1 MSCYFPENQV
11 IHFKTGKA
19 FAIKEI
25 IGSGASSVVYRAVN
39 TANQTEH
46 LLKEYHPNYISLTRR
61 ENGDLAVTDANDQKT
76 FNDGLDRFI
85 AGCELQR
92 KFRDDPD
99 LKNVTS
105 NIQDVHQGYGTVFID
120 MTYFSGK
127 SYEKIKEKSL
137 RDLIR
142 RIRALAQTIA
152 HYHNKGYLHLD
163 LKPENIF
170 SIPETSEMI
179 MLFDFDSVVAKRDL
193 RNMDAR
199 LSYTLKWAAPELLGS
214 NPFSEVNESTDL
226 YSIGMIFFHKLTG
239 RFPDRN
245 QLSSG
250 NYHFDTN
257 SRLLK
262 KTSKRVLSLLS
273 NFFRNTLCE
282 VKECRWQ
289 TAEEMISALD
299 DLLDA
304 VNRPQHSYKPILIA
318 VLLLC
323 VPLAVLAFHHLTPEA
338 DDQPDN
344 KVGIHSQEILSS
356 ETSGYNDEVTENVII
371 EPSDLNPHST
381 TAAAEDPPEP
391 TDSAEGTVGA
401 TAEATEEYIPPSS
414 TDAGNHGTYTIDT
427 IAYVSDSFRSL
438 IVTNDGVVYY
448 IDGSTISNSANSIS
462 IDMQTDF
469 DVPLENGYLAYD
481 PYNDIVYLLAG
492 GSLSIYD
499 ISDLSSPS
507 LVLND
512 NICPDIAQLELDPIL
527 PVAPQISI
535 LPDGSLLV
543 PAYVDGTYRV
553 DVLNKRIA
561 RFSYIHNLQSSYYG
575 FENYYA
581 RVIGD
586 CILELQANSREATVV
601 PLSGGQK
608 QSIQLEM
615 EPPRWCEVW
624 STQDGILFFVDGL
637 GVCQI
642 YINGTASVM
651 IPQENIKIR
660 DFQSLDNNAIQS
672 IAANQNG
679 IIAFYDYTLRCIRCI
694 STEE

>member
-1 MSCYFPENQV
+1 MSSYFPENQV

-61 ENGDLAVTDANDQKT
+61 ENGDLTVTDANDQNT
-76 FNDGLDRFI
+76 FNDGLDRFL

-105 NIQDVHQGYGTVFID
+105 NIQDVHQGYGTVFVD

-152 HYHNKGYLHLD
+152 YYHNKGYLHLD

-193 RNMDAR
+193 KNMDAR
-199 LSYTLKWAAPELLGS
+199 LSYTPKWAAPELLGS

-245 QLSSG
+245 QLCSG
-250 NYHFDTN
+250 SYHFDPN
-257 SRLLK
+257 LRLLK

-273 NFFRNTLCE
+273 NIFRNTLCE

-318 VLLLC
+318 AVLLC
-323 VPLAVLAFHHLTPEA
+323 VPLAVLAFHHLISEA
-338 DDQPDN
+338 DDPPDN
-344 KVGIHSQEILSS
+344 EVGIHSQEILSS
-356 ETSGYNDEVTENVII
+356 ETSGYNNEGMESIST
-371 EPSDLNPHST
+371 EPSDLISHGTT
-381 TAAAEDPPEP
+381 TATEETSET
-391 TDSAEGTVGA
+391 TDSAESTVGA
-401 TAEATEEYIPPSS
+401 TTEATEEYMPPSS
-414 TDAGNHGTYTIDT
+414 TDTGNNVAYTIDT
-427 IAYVSDSFRSL
+427 IAYVSDNFRSL
-438 IVTNDGVVYY
+438 IITNDGVVYY
-448 IDGSTISNSANSIS
+448 LDGSVISNSANDIS
-462 IDMQTDF
+462 LDMQTDF
-469 DVPLENGYLAYD
+469 DAPLENGYLAYD

-499 ISDLSSPS
+499 ISDLGNPTLVMDNAGINLEYSSG
-507 LVLND
+507 
-512 NICPDIAQLELDPIL
+512 IT
-527 PVAPQISI
+527 PQIII

-543 PAYVDGTYRV
+543 PADLDGTYRI
-553 DVLNKRIA
+553 DLTSNRISS
-561 RFSYIHNLQSSYYG
+561 FNGIYNLQPP
-575 FENYYA
+575 YYA
-581 RVIGD
+581 MLIGD
-586 CILELQANSREATVV
+586 NIMTLREGNTEATVI
-601 PLSGGQK
+601 PLYGGQEYT
-608 QSIQLEM
+608 IQLECDAPY
-615 EPPRWCEVW
+615 ENSICSVGD
-624 STQDGILFFVDGL
+624 QLLFYDNSVGVCHINVDGTL
-637 GVCQI
+637 SILIAQD
-642 YINGTASVM
+642 
-651 IPQENIKIR
+651 NIKVR
-660 DFQSLDNNAIQS
+660 DYQSLDYNNIWS
-672 IAANQNG
+672 IAANQSG
-679 IIAFYDYTLRCIRCI
+679 VIAFYDNTLKCIRCI

>member
-1 MSCYFPENQV
+1 MSSYFPEDQV

-19 FAIKEI
+19 FLIKEI
-25 IGSGASSVVYRAVN
+25 IGSGASSVVYRVVN

-61 ENGDLAVTDANDQKT
+61 ENGDLVVTDVNNQKT
-76 FNDGLDRFI
+76 FNDGLDRFL

-105 NIQDVHQGYGTVFID
+105 NIQDVHQGYGTVYID

-199 LSYTLKWAAPELLGS
+199 LSYTPKWAAPELLGS

-226 YSIGMIFFHKLTG
+226 YSIGMIFFHKLIG

-250 NYHFDTN
+250 NYHFDPN

-262 KTSKRVLSLLS
+262 KTNKRVLSLLS

-282 VKECRWQ
+282 IKECRWQ

-318 VLLLC
+318 AFLLC
-323 VPLAVLAFHHLTPEA
+323 VTLAVLAFHHLIPEV

-344 KVGIHSQEILSS
+344 EVGIHNQEILSS
-356 ETSGYNDEVTENVII
+356 ETSGYNNEGMESISTEPG
-371 EPSDLNPHST
+371 ELSPHNTT
-381 TAAAEDPPEP
+381 TATEKNSEATDPAE
-391 TDSAEGTVGA
+391 STVEA
-401 TAEATEEYIPPSS
+401 TTEATEEYMPPSS
-414 TDAGNHGTYTIDT
+414 TDTGNNVAYTIDAIT
-427 IAYVSDSFRSL
+427 YVSDVFRSL

-448 IDGSTISNSANSIS
+448 LDGSIISNSANDIS
-462 IDMQTDF
+462 LDMQTDF
-469 DVPLENGYLAYD
+469 DIPLGNGYLAYD

-492 GSLSIYD
+492 GSLTIYD
-499 ISDLSSPS
+499 ITDFHNPTLIMNDATIQLEYTS
-507 LVLND
+507 LVT
-512 NICPDIAQLELDPIL
+512 
-527 PVAPQISI
+527 PQIVV
-535 LPDGSLLV
+535 LPDGSLIV
-543 PAYVDGTYRV
+543 PADLDGTHRIDLTSKRISSFNRIYNLQSPYYAVLIGDDIMTLREGSTEATVIPLDGGQEYNIQLECDAPYENSICSVGDRLLFYDDGVGACQIEVDGTFTI
-553 DVLNKRIA
+553 LIA
-561 RFSYIHNLQSSYYG
+561 
-575 FENYYA
+575 
-581 RVIGD
+581 
-586 CILELQANSREATVV
+586 
-601 PLSGGQK
+601 
-608 QSIQLEM
+608 
-615 EPPRWCEVW
+615 
-624 STQDGILFFVDGL
+624 
-637 GVCQI
+637 
-642 YINGTASVM
+642 
-651 IPQENIKIR
+651 QENIKVK
-660 DFQSLDNNAIQS
+660 DYYSLDYNNIGS
-672 IAANQNG
+672 IAANQSG
-679 IIAFYDYTLRCIRCI
+679 VIAFYDNTLKCIRCI
-694 STEE
+694 SLE